1 MKQASQ
7 QTQPTVLAIDIG
19 GTHVKVR
26 CNTSTEERKAVS
38 GLQMTA
44 AKMLSA
50 VQEMTKDWKYDVVS
64 MGYPGPVLHGKIVC
78 DPRNLGPG
86 WVKFDFAQAFG
97 KPTKILNDAAMQ
109 ALGDYDGGRML
120 FLGLGTG
127 LGAALV
133 VDDIVEPLELG
144 HMPYKKGRTFED
156 YVGTAGLER
165 LGKKRWRKR
174 VLKVV
179 EELSAAL
186 EPEYVVLGGGN
197 AKLLDVIPANCRLG
211 DNANAFLGGF
221 RMWLDSKV
229 NLGG

>member
-1 MKQASQ
+1 MKKAMPLQ
-7 QTQPTVLAIDIG
+7 QPTVLAIDIG

-26 CNTSTEERKAVS
+26 CNTSDEVRKVDS
-38 GLQMTA
+38 GIEMTD
-44 AKMLSA
+44 AKMVAA

-64 MGYPGPVLHGKIVC
+64 MGYPGPVLHGRIAC
-78 DPRNLGPG
+78 EPRNLGPG
-86 WVKFDFAQAFG
+86 WVKFDFAKAFG
-97 KPTKILNDAAMQ
+97 KPTKIINDAAMQ
-109 ALGDYDGGRML
+109 ALGDYDSGRML
-120 FLGLGTG
+120 FLGFGTG

-133 VDDIVEPLELG
+133 VDGIVEPLELG

-156 YVGTAGLER
+156 YVGVAGLER

-197 AKLLDVIPANCRLG
+197 AVLLKEIPVNCRLG
-211 DNANAFLGGF
+211 ANTNAFLGGF

-229 NLGG
+229 TLGG

>member
-1 MKQASQ
+1 MKKASQ

-26 CNTSTEERKAVS
+26 CNTSEEVRKVDS
-38 GLQMTA
+38 GIKMTA
-44 AKMLSA
+44 AKMVAA
-50 VQEMTKDWKYDVVS
+50 VQEMAHDWQFDVVS

-78 DPRNLGPG
+78 EPRNLGPG
-86 WVKFDFAQAFG
+86 WVKFDFAKAFG
-97 KPTKILNDAAMQ
+97 KPTKIINDAAMQ
-109 ALGDYDGGRML
+109 ALGDYDSGRML

-133 VDDIVEPLELG
+133 VDGIVEPLELG

-156 YVGTAGLER
+156 YVGVAGLER

-197 AKLLDVIPANCRLG
+197 AVLLKEIPANCRLG
-211 DNANAFLGGF
+211 ANANAFQGGF